1 MDVRSNENKIL
12 LSQIL
17 KSHPL
22 KNMDNNRFVK
32 AIDNQVCLIYK
43 ERFKY
48 NNDLTNMNK
57 EVIRRFSVI
66 ADDIRNKQ
74 QSNQSI
80 NRQQNMNQNS
90 QQNMNQNSQQNRQ
103 LNNGSKKQWRE
114 EKMSDFEKKMKEQQ
128 DNFSNLVNPKKPKEI
143 DFRDN
148 TEENGNM
155 RSMDNAMAAR
165 ERELK
170 EAMAEYNSESAVKW
184 IGNEEVSKN
193 IKIDVHS
200 NVSIEPEIISSHKR
214 EKQKKRVQFKISE
227 TTNQDT
233 TSFLNK
239 LKKIPNKITSN
250 SDTKKELQEII
261 DMQRNLME
269 RLENVIKSL

>member
-1 MDVRSNENKIL
+1 MDVRSDENKIL

-22 KNMDNNRFVK
+22 KDINNNRFFK
-32 AIDNQVCLIYK
+32 AIDNQVGLIYK

-80 NRQQNMNQNS
+80 NRK
-90 QQNMNQNSQQNRQ
+90 QNMNQNSQQNRQ
-103 LNNGSKKQWRE
+103 LNNGSKKLWRE
-114 EKMSDFEKKMKEQQ
+114 ENMSDFEKKMKEQQ
-128 DNFSNLVNPKKPKEI
+128 DNFSKLANPKKPKEI

-148 TEENGNM
+148 TEENGTM
-155 RSMDNAMAAR
+155 RSMDSAMAAR
-165 ERELK
+165 EMELK
-170 EAMAEYNSESAVKW
+170 EAMAEYNSESAAAKW
-184 IGNEEVSKN
+184 IGNEEVNKN

-200 NVSIEPEIISSHKR
+200 NVSIEPEIINSHKR
-214 EKQKKRVQFKISE
+214 ERQKKRVHFKISE

-239 LKKIPNKITSN
+239 LKKIPNKIKAN

-269 RLENVIKSL
+269 RLEKVIKSL